1 MSGAL
6 VKGASVAAPLAPSR
20 GGRQSLPLRPV
31 QTCGFIA
38 RIMTKPRYLIAIAVV
53 AVMGT
58 TVVRAAPSRFE
69 AGVFAE
75 LNRFRSDPAAYAE
88 FLRDYRPRFE
98 GKRLIGN
105 DDSEIDIMTRE
116 GVAAVDEAIRDLRR
130 ERPLTELAWSD
141 PLARAAADHVAVQSR
156 SGAVGHYTK
165 GRGPGERMR
174 ARGGGPYV
182 NEVITYGHH
191 TPEGVV
197 DQLLIDDGVP
207 DRGHRHSLLR
217 PTHRYAGIACGGHPV
232 HRTMCVTLM
241 SETPDGS
248 PPPPPKRAR

>member
-1 MSGAL
+1 MASRFLLAAAL
-6 VKGASVAAPLAPSR
+6 LLSLGGTAALAAPD
-20 GGRQSLPLRPV
+20 
-31 QTCGFIA
+31 
-38 RIMTKPRYLIAIAVV
+38 
-53 AVMGT
+53 
-58 TVVRAAPSRFE
+58 RFE
-69 AGVFAE
+69 QGVFAE

-88 FLRDYRPRFE
+88 LLRDYRPRFK
-98 GKRLIGN
+98 GKVLVSD

-130 ERPLTELAWSD
+130 EGPLGELQWSD
-141 PLARAAADHVAVQSR
+141 ALARAAADHVAVQSR
-156 SGAVGHYTK
+156 SGAVGHYTR
-165 GRGPGERMR
+165 GSGPGERMK

-191 TPEGVV
+191 TPAGVV

-217 PTHRYAGIACGGHPV
+217 PTHRYAGVACGRHPV

-241 SETPDGS
+241 SQTRDGS
-248 PPPPPKRAR
+248 PPPPQRKAP